1 MAQIA
6 HSDCD
11 MAKFAD
17 EDARVLS
24 TEEVSSRLASLEG
37 WALDDNKLVKSFSFD
52 DFVGAVRF
60 VDRLTE
66 VAEVQGHHPD
76 LFVTWGRVTVELTSH
91 VAGGVTDFDL
101 RLAEALDKL

>member
-1 MAQIA
+1 
-6 HSDCD
+6 

-24 TEEVSSRLASLEG
+24 TEEISAGLAGLDD
-37 WALDDNKLVKSFSFD
+37 WALHDNKLVKSFSFD

-66 VAEVQGHHPD
+66 VAEAQGHHPD
-76 LFVTWGRVTVELTSH
+76 LYVTWGRVTVELTSH
-91 VAGGVTDFDL
+91 VAGGVTDFDM